1 MAKVLMVKYL
11 GEGRTEEIPVRISK
25 MKVGQ
30 MKKAL
35 KKIQEIINIV
45 QNDES
50 SSEIINYFM
59 AMDNKNSVLDLDLE
73 KETFEET
80 DFLEDKV
87 FLENMMGAFQLLFN
101 KIPDEIT
108 ELITVISGVDEKLL
122 DEQDYDVLFD
132 VIEAIISENDI
143 KSLIDRAKNSFFIAK
158 RKWGGLRRAK

>member
-1 MAKVLMVKYL
+1 MVRDL

-45 QNDES
+45 QNDEG
-50 SSEIINYFM
+50 SSELINYFM
-59 AMDNKNSVLDLDLE
+59 SMDNKSSDLDLE
-73 KETFEET
+73 KEIFEET

-87 FLENMMGAFQLLFN
+87 FLENMLGAFQLLFN

-108 ELITVISGVDEKLL
+108 ELITVISGVDEELL

-143 KSLIDRAKNSFFIAK
+143 KSLINRAKKSFFIAK
-158 RKWGGLRRAK
+158 SKWGGLRRAK

>member
-1 MAKVLMVKYL
+1 MAKVLMVRDL

-45 QNDES
+45 QNDEG
-50 SSEIINYFM
+50 SSELINYFM
-59 AMDNKNSVLDLDLE
+59 SMDNKSSDLDLE
-73 KETFEET
+73 KEIFEET

-87 FLENMMGAFQLLFN
+87 FLENMLGAFQLLFN

-108 ELITVISGVDEKLL
+108 ELITVISGVDEELL

-143 KSLIDRAKNSFFIAK
+143 KSLINRAKKSFFIAK
-158 RKWGGLRRAK
+158 SKWGGLRRAK